1 MSVVDPTIDEAYEL
15 LTNTLN
21 NMANAIRIK
30 TGTVGDID
38 APDYADEIS
47 NITPG
52 GSIDY
57 SDYDGFN
64 YLIKSLNGNI
74 GITKALYDQY
84 IYPIVSDKT
93 TYPNVCFILATL
105 NNVPYLFF
113 MYVRN
118 GGSVDYSGV
127 KTDYYYTQRSYFRYY
142 PVDNTDNSTID
153 VINLKKVGNDID
165 TYDSTSTLYRSGSGC
180 EYRYYMRLISK
191 FDYTHLYR

>member
-21 NMANAIRIK
+21 HMADAIRIK

-38 APDYADEIS
+38 APDFADEIS

-52 GSIDY
+52 GSMDY

-74 GITKALYDQY
+74 GITKALYNQY

-93 TYPNVCFILATL
+93 TYTNVCFILATL
-105 NNVPYLFF
+105 DNVPYLIF

-127 KTDYYYTQRSYFRYY
+127 RTDYYYTQRSYLRYY
-142 PVDNTDNSTID
+142 PADTTDSSMID
-153 VINLKKVGNDID
+153 VINLKKVGTDID
-165 TYDSTSTLYRSGSGC
+165 TYDSQQTLYRNSSGC
-180 EYRYYMRLISK
+180 QYNYYMRLISK